1 MSHHLALGLRMDL
14 GFLLLIIHSSPVW
27 VTARNQP
34 LYGQFEGF
42 VVHLISKFL
51 WSVQGAASQVS
62 NSLST
67 EPAAYTNQ
75 KVGKPFNFVL
85 SRFWGYLKMGDFPA
99 GLVNCRISYS
109 FFFFPFFSHSVES
122 FWSTFFHQHS
132 GEVGHCLLEKKLCR
146 KNDFFFLL
154 SSLAEIIVSIDSLQ
168 VFHIPVSSSEYL
180 QTSF

>member
-1 MSHHLALGLRMDL
+1 MSHHLALALRMDL

-27 VTARNQP
+27 VTAHNQP

-109 FFFFPFFSHSVES
+109 FFFFPFF
-122 FWSTFFHQHS
+122 
-132 GEVGHCLLEKKLCR
+132 LPLCR
-146 KNDFFFLL
+146 KLL
-154 SSLAEIIVSIDSLQ
+154 KHVFPPAFRRGWSL
-168 VFHIPVSSSEYL
+168 
-180 QTSF
+180 SFGEKAM

>member
-109 FFFFPFFSHSVES
+109 FFFFSFF
-122 FWSTFFHQHS
+122 FP
-132 GEVGHCLLEKKLCR
+132 LCR
-146 KNDFFFLL
+146 KLL
-154 SSLAEIIVSIDSLQ
+154 KHVFPPAFRRGWSL
-168 VFHIPVSSSEYL
+168 
-180 QTSF
+180 SFGEKAM